1 MDKKE
6 IDLMIQKVKMSVE
19 SLAPLQGDLTKLA
32 NELQE
37 KERMLTEREETLKQS
52 QEKNAELSASYM
64 SVQEE
69 LNKLSAMYKD
79 LSGSVDANIDIKHI
93 LSVYV
98 TLLEHVFEG
107 KPHAKI
113 LLLLNSHENNQITR
127 QELNQT
133 LGFSAAIV
141 LHSIH
146 ELLRAELIDYED
158 DTGLVTLREKL
169 V

>member
-1 MDKKE
+1 METSE
-6 IDLMIQKVKMSVE
+6 IDRMIQKIKLSVE
-19 SLAPLQGDLTKLA
+19 SLAPLPGDLEKLA
-32 NELQE
+32 FELQE
-37 KERMLTEREETLKQS
+37 KQKMLDEREKTLQESQS
-52 QEKNAELSASYM
+52 KNAELQESYRE
-64 SVQEE
+64 VQEE

-79 LSGSVDANIDIKHI
+79 LAGTAEANINIKDI

-113 LLLLNSHENNQITR
+113 LLLLNTNETHKITR

-146 ELLRAELIDYED
+146 ELLRAELVDYED
-158 DTGLVTLREKL
+158 DTGLVTLRTKL
-169 V
+169 L

>member
-1 MDKKE
+1 MNKSE
-6 IDLMIQKVKMSVE
+6 IDKMIEKIKLSVE
-19 SLAPLQGDLTKLA
+19 SLAPLQHDLSNLA
-32 NELQE
+32 KELQE
-37 KERMLTEREETLKQS
+37 KEQMLEEREKTLKES
-52 QEKNAELSASYM
+52 QEKNVVLQESYS
-64 SVQEE
+64 SVQDE

-79 LSGSVDANIDIKHI
+79 LAGTADANINIKHI
-93 LSVYV
+93 LNVYV

-107 KPHAKI
+107 RPHAKI
-113 LLLLNSHENNQITR
+113 LLLLNTNETHKITR

-158 DTGLVTLREKL
+158 ESGLVTLKEKMM
-169 V
+169 

>member
-1 MDKKE
+1 MDKNE
-6 IDLMIQKVKMSVE
+6 IDMMIQKIKMSVE

-32 NELQE
+32 KDLQDKERLLEEREKKLQE
-37 KERMLTEREETLKQS
+37 S
-52 QEKNAELSASYM
+52 QEKNAELNASYQ
-64 SVQEE
+64 SVQGE
-69 LNKLSAMYKD
+69 LDKLTSMYKD
-79 LSGSVDANIDIKHI
+79 LAGTADANINIKHI

-113 LLLLNSHENNQITR
+113 LLLLNSHESHKITR

-158 DTGLVTLREKL
+158 DTGLVTLKEKIL
-169 V
+169 

>member
-1 MDKKE
+1 MNKSE
-6 IDLMIQKVKMSVE
+6 IDRMIEKIKLSVE
-19 SLAPLQGDLTKLA
+19 SLAPLQNDLSQLA
-32 NELQE
+32 KELQE
-37 KERMLTEREETLKQS
+37 KERMLGEREKKLQES
-52 QEKNAELSASYM
+52 QERNAELQESYL
-64 SVQEE
+64 SVQGE

-79 LSGSVDANIDIKHI
+79 LAGTAEANINIKDI
-93 LSVYV
+93 LNVYV

-107 KPHAKI
+107 RPHAKI
-113 LLLLNSHENNQITR
+113 LLLLNTNETHKITR

-158 DTGLVTLREKL
+158 ESGLVTLKQKML
-169 V
+169 

>member
-1 MDKKE
+1 MEKIE
-6 IDLMIQKVKMSVE
+6 IDRMIQKIRISVE
-19 SLAPLQGDLTKLA
+19 SLAPLTGDLEKLA
-32 NELQE
+32 YELQE
-37 KERMLTEREETLKQS
+37 KQKMLDEREKKLRESQS
-52 QEKNAELSASYM
+52 KNAELQESYL

-79 LSGSVDANIDIKHI
+79 LAGTAEANINIKDI

-107 KPHAKI
+107 RPHAKI
-113 LLLLNSHENNQITR
+113 LLLLNTHESHQITR
-127 QELNQT
+127 QQLNQT
-133 LGFSAAIV
+133 LGFSAAVV

-158 DTGLVTLREKL
+158 ETGLVTLRQRML
-169 V
+169 

>member
-1 MDKKE
+1 
-6 IDLMIQKVKMSVE
+6 
-19 SLAPLQGDLTKLA
+19 
-32 NELQE
+32 
-37 KERMLTEREETLKQS
+37 
-52 QEKNAELSASYM
+52 
-64 SVQEE
+64 
-69 LNKLSAMYKD
+69 MYKD
-79 LSGSVDANIDIKHI
+79 LSGSVDTNINIKHI

-98 TLLEHVFEG
+98 TLLENVFEG

-113 LLLLNSHENNQITR
+113 LLLLNSHEPHQITR

-158 DTGLVTLREKL
+158 ETGLVTLKERIF
-169 V
+169 